1 MASDQLSG
9 RKQNGCQEPAISSDL
24 AVATALIDLGEGAG
38 MSNVEREL
46 LLIADSAHIRPPQ
59 LSAS

>member
-1 MASDQLSG
+1 LF
-9 RKQNGCQEPAISSDL
+9 DL

-46 LLIADSAHIRPPQ
+46 LLIADSATFAPPNSRQ
-59 LSAS
+59 VDLGRFGADCRTTNK